1 MFDLQYSMGINIP
14 HLSPSTVNSFITD
27 KTGFYNSKVLR
38 APFMGSGYT
47 CRGTAVEHAI
57 NVWLETGVTEN
68 LSQIAIDK
76 YKEEMIKSGCSLLAD
91 ISIQEAIPGL
101 VELAY
106 QTYLDQFSDCKTL
119 VQTQRKVEANLK
131 GIDRVMLGY
140 LDFFIMGKAV
150 RDCKT
155 SSKTPSSLSQSYI
168 LQGAFYNLATGLPV
182 TFDFFIANKKPVYK
196 GITMTED
203 QCAFGISY
211 LTAAAKAIEELE
223 NCNDPR
229 RVMQLMTFPDLSN
242 MWTDS
247 DRSRAAKEWGIEL

>member
-1 MFDLQYSMGINIP
+1 MFDLQYSMGIHVP

-27 KTGFYNSKVLR
+27 KTGFYNSKILR
-38 APFMGSGYT
+38 APFSGSHYT

-68 LSQIAIDK
+68 LSQIAVDK
-76 YKEEMIKSGCSLLAD
+76 YKEEMIKSGLSLLD
-91 ISIQEAIPGL
+91 QTEICDAIPGL
-101 VELAY
+101 VELSY
-106 QTYLDQFSDCKTL
+106 QTYSDQFSDCKNL
-119 VQTQRKVEANLK
+119 VQTQRKVEASLE
-131 GIDRVMLGY
+131 GVDRTVLGY
-140 LDFFIMGKAV
+140 LDFFVMGKAV

-155 SSKTPSSLSQSYI
+155 ASKTPSSLSQSYI

-196 GITMTED
+196 GIAMTED

-223 NCNDPR
+223 TCDNPR

-242 MWTDS
+242 MS
-247 DRSRAAKEWGIEL
+247 SP